1 MTSAVNQREGE
12 GMFWKK
18 KKDSIFI
25 ELLKYG
31 ERAGLQGTTI
41 PEMLKWAQTNGFSD
55 SDIVRENSLLFRLYD
70 ECFVPGSESRGGHG
84 LSVLRNEYFF
94 RLVEYRELEMARKAS
109 REARWLSIAA
119 IIISLFAITTS
130 FQSIE
135 IKPQQ
140 IDRII
145 LAIPTTEQ
153 GKG

>member
-1 MTSAVNQREGE
+1 M
-12 GMFWKK
+12 
-18 KKDSIFI
+18 
-25 ELLKYG
+25 
-31 ERAGLQGTTI
+31 QGTTI
-41 PEMLKWAQTNGFSD
+41 PEMLKWAQANGFSD

-70 ECFVPGSESRGGHG
+70 ECFVAGGESRGGHG
-84 LSVLRNEYFF
+84 LSVLRNEYYF

-130 FQSIE
+130 FQPIE

-145 LAIPTTEQ
+145 LSIPTTEQ